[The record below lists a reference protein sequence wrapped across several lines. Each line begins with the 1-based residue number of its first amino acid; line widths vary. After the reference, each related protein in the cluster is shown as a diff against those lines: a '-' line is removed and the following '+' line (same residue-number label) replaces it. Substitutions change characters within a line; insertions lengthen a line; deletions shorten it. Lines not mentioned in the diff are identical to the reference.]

1 VSPREPER
9 KPGDKREPRS
19 RAAHR
24 RPRGFL
30 RAFLAEQRRLAAI
43 RPVAPPRLLLRVA
56 RWYAATVLRE
66 SAPHIAIFGLLVCG
80 VLLLLGVSG
89 TTFGAVVLVLA
100 LVAVLW
106 ELRLAWL
113 AHRSTARIDEAL
125 EGIERFEGPRMP
137 RSHLAFPPLMFVAR
151 SVERQRGIRFA
162 RVDGVNL
169 RLDVYRPNGSE
180 EPGRPRPAVIQV
192 HGGGW
197 LSGSRF
203 EQGVPLL
210 NHLAA
215 LGWVGFNIDY
225 RLSPQATWPDQI
237 TDVKRAIA
245 WVREHADEQQI
256 DPELICITGGS
267 AGGHLTALA
276 ALTPGDPTFQPGFE
290 QADTSVA
297 AAVPFYG
304 VYDLTNAGGVYYPEL
319 RDYVFEQLVFKRGF
333 DQASELYRAASPS
346 CRTHAGAPPFLVI
359 HGDRDTLV
367 PVGDARE
374 FVRRLREVSRN
385 PVRYVELPGAEHAF
399 DLWPSERTA
408 KVAEAIG
415 RFLNAVAGERAEAPV
430 LVEGRA
436 AS

>member
-1 VSPREPER
+1 LA
-9 KPGDKREPRS
+9 GADHKRP
-19 RAAHR
+19 A
-24 RPRGFL
+24 GFL
-30 RAFLAEQRRLAAI
+30 RAFLAEQRRLLAI
-43 RPVAPPRLLLRVA
+43 RPVVPPRLLLRIA

-66 SAPHIAIFGLLVCG
+66 SAPHIAIAGLLVCG
-80 VLLLLGVSG
+80 VLLLLGASG
-89 TTFGAVVLVLA
+89 TAFGVIVLA
-100 LVAVLW
+100 LAAVAVLW
-106 ELRLAWL
+106 ELRLAWV
-113 AHRSTARIDEAL
+113 AHRSTAEIDAAL
-125 EGIERFEGPRMP
+125 EGIEGSQGPRMP

-151 SVERQRGIRFA
+151 TVERRRGIRFA
-162 RVDGVNL
+162 RVDDINL
-169 RLDVYRPNGSE
+169 RLDVYRPKQDGSE
-180 EPGRPRPAVIQV
+180 GPRPAVIQV

-245 WVREHADEQQI
+245 WVREHADEHGI
-256 DPELICITGGS
+256 DPDLLCITGGS

-276 ALTPGDPTFQPGFE
+276 ALTAGDPELQPGFE
-290 QADTSVA
+290 EADTSVA

-319 RDYVFEQLVFKRGF
+319 REYVFEQVVFKRSF
-333 DQASELYRAASPS
+333 AEAEELYRAASPTW
-346 CRTHAGAPPFLVI
+346 RVHADAPPFLVI

-367 PVGDARE
+367 PVRDARE
-374 FVRRLREVSRN
+374 FVQRLRSVSRN

-415 RFLNAVAGERAEAPV
+415 RFLNGIVGERAGV
-430 LVEGRA
+430 GVGTGGWG